1 MQIKFSAARGREGT
15 KTYYKDFFE
24 ETEEV
29 RDMGRMLAKY
39 AVSSYLYGD
48 GVTDGG
54 EEVQGRKAG
63 ATVVGAGNAMLFD
76 FDSKYTPVTF
86 DMLCEKLE
94 GVCSYI
100 APSRGWSEE
109 LEKYHVVVALDRALP
124 LDKES
129 FKTLY
134 RAVAQR
140 LGVVGLYDPAMESWT
155 QQLAP
160 HFRDDAPEGYVQGE
174 PVDCAAALGEYDE
187 PSIQQSGGGIAGEVP
202 DDAIFTLSNTGGQLS
217 VGAMLDQLGA
227 GDKVRVH
234 CLAGHLHDGRADTAF
249 VTRSDDGVCLYHCSG
264 GRCGHTLVV
273 RQNPFGPMAAETT
286 VETRVETLR
295 DIIDQSP
302 VFAEAAHDP
311 KASKPLKEAAIS
323 YAMDVRARQGL
334 MSIVEGDVR
343 RYNGTHWELAFSAGK
358 TAGHNFVRDA
368 IIECG
373 FDLLAHENAFTN
385 AVYNFFMKNLQTREL
400 LDRGNY
406 LNMANGVLRIDRDGV
421 EMLPHAPDYLFTYV
435 LGYAYDPL
443 ARCPVWETVVDR
455 VMCGDAETVL
465 AFQETMGYLMLRE
478 TNFEKMVGLVGDG
491 ENGKS
496 TVLKVLK
503 LLVGRSGYSAQ
514 PIKTLVR
521 DNGEGAYA
529 RAMLSGKLINLTNE
543 LSPTSLEADAF
554 KDLISG
560 EDIVARRIYGDPFT
574 LATVPKQI
582 VAMNSTEALIREKT
596 HGFERRLHLIPFNYR
611 LRDEHKDDR
620 LFEKLE
626 AELPGI
632 LNWVLEGARRV
643 TENKKLSRSA
653 AMMKLFTQ
661 VKRDADP
668 VMQFVEER
676 LELTDV
682 EAVEYDNASET
693 VSVGPAL
700 LQAYRDFCSEN
711 GYFPLGRNKFFTAI
725 QRHGVA
731 PVDTSRSRQG
741 RPARRVK
748 GWLCK
753 MLDVDEVFK
762 AG

>member
-1 MQIKFSAARGREGT
+1 
-15 KTYYKDFFE
+15 
-24 ETEEV
+24 
-29 RDMGRMLAKY
+29 
-39 AVSSYLYGD
+39 
-48 GVTDGG
+48 
-54 EEVQGRKAG
+54 
-63 ATVVGAGNAMLFD
+63 
-76 FDSKYTPVTF
+76 
-86 DMLCEKLE
+86 
-94 GVCSYI
+94 
-100 APSRGWSEE
+100 
-109 LEKYHVVVALDRALP
+109 
-124 LDKES
+124 
-129 FKTLY
+129 
-134 RAVAQR
+134 
-140 LGVVGLYDPAMESWT
+140 
-155 QQLAP
+155 
-160 HFRDDAPEGYVQGE
+160 
-174 PVDCAAALGEYDE
+174 
-187 PSIQQSGGGIAGEVP
+187 
-202 DDAIFTLSNTGGQLS
+202 
-217 VGAMLDQLGA
+217 
-227 GDKVRVH
+227 
-234 CLAGHLHDGRADTAF
+234 
-249 VTRSDDGVCLYHCSG
+249 
-264 GRCGHTLVV
+264 
-273 RQNPFGPMAAETT
+273 
-286 VETRVETLR
+286 
-295 DIIDQSP
+295 
-302 VFAEAAHDP
+302 
-311 KASKPLKEAAIS
+311 
-323 YAMDVRARQGL
+323 
-334 MSIVEGDVR
+334 
-343 RYNGTHWELAFSAGK
+343 
-358 TAGHNFVRDA
+358 
-368 IIECG
+368 
-373 FDLLAHENAFTN
+373 
-385 AVYNFFMKNLQTREL
+385 
-400 LDRGNY
+400 
-406 LNMANGVLRIDRDGV
+406 
-421 EMLPHAPDYLFTYV
+421 
-435 LGYAYDPL
+435 
-443 ARCPVWETVVDR
+443 
-455 VMCGDAETVL
+455 
-465 AFQETMGYLMLRE
+465 
-478 TNFEKMVGLVGDG
+478 
-491 ENGKS
+491 
-496 TVLKVLK
+496 VLK

-574 LATVPKQI
+574 LTTVPKQI

-620 LFEKLE
+620 RFEKLE